1 MSARLRLELAQVH
14 SVDDPLGLGRV
25 QVKYADRVTTSK
37 QVSAQEI
44 EAAAALLSDWLLVA
58 SPFAGNAFGMF
69 SLPEQGTPALVA
81 FATEDRTCG
90 YVVGFVWT
98 GASKPPVEGLETQKK
113 VWVIQTSTKKTIRLD
128 DSDAASI
135 EITDEKGNSV
145 KIDTQANEISLIS
158 KGDLSIKAEGN
169 ITISGKGK
177 IAISSQEIEFSQ
189 GSS

>member
-1 MSARLRLELAQVH
+1 MSVRLRLELAHVH
-14 SVDDPLGLGRV
+14 SVDDPRGLGRV
-25 QVKYADRVTTSK
+25 QVEYADRVITSK
-37 QVSAQEI
+37 QISAQQN
-44 EAAAALLSDWLLVA
+44 EAAPALLSDWLQVA
-58 SPFAGNAFGMF
+58 TPFAGNAYGMF
-69 SLPEQGTPALVA
+69 ALPEPGTPALVA

-90 YVVGFVWT
+90 YIMGFVWT
-98 GASKPPVEGLETQKK
+98 GASKPPIEGLETQKK
-113 VWVIQTSTKKTIRLD
+113 VWVIQTSAKKTIRLD
-128 DSDAASI
+128 DSDTTSI
-135 EITDEKGNSV
+135 EIADEKGNSV